1 MNKIKMIIMRK
12 IFITILGILTLWTPL
27 KAQNNSR
34 YYYAGEQ
41 KYPLRLVS
49 DKRAIFRPTDVKNAH
64 DDYVERVGKRIH
76 ITEDMRNA
84 NETSERIVETTNGE
98 LSLPIYALN
107 ENLEVVL
114 LPEIVLMPLSTS
126 YDMSYICNYYH
137 LTLVKETEIYLLFS
151 VPQNSDVLSIANEIY
166 ETGDFDFSYPNFFCL
181 AQTTAHIPND
191 TYFPFQIACH
201 NTGQTMYNN
210 HTGTIDADINA
221 PEAWDITKG
230 SIDITVAV
238 FDHGVTELHPDLS
251 LWHQMRLPG
260 SNFGSGNVNDPSPTG
275 NANHG
280 NACAGVIAATMD
292 NNEGIA
298 GIAPLCR
305 IMPIRWDD
313 TSAPIDMADGIQ
325 FAVDN
330 GANII
335 SCSWTYQG
343 TGDQPN
349 FFPAITQAISNAIRH
364 NVVVVFSAGNT
375 ANHIVN
381 NDGYVEFPANAGI
394 PNLITVGA
402 SDRYDKMANYSP
414 KSALIDFVAP
424 SHRAYPNQIPG
435 ETFEMWSIDIP
446 GPYGYNPIPYGM
458 ANEILFEGLELPR
471 SGLNYRAYTG
481 CFGGTSHAC
490 PVVAGVAAL
499 MLSIN
504 PNLTPGEVFHILKE
518 TSAKVGGYT
527 YTNGKS
533 EEMGYGRV
541 DAYAAV
547 RKAQLS
553 MIEIDG
559 PTYFCDSSYYYVRHA
574 PEGSTFHWS
583 ISGEYLLGW
592 GSGILGARNRDS
604 VLIGRD
610 MEPIKGGHSPVVPFP
625 IIPDTI
631 CVLSITVTL
640 DGVSYCKSRTIHGN
654 AKGIPEII
662 ASDTSTLWQRYTER
676 TFTVTNC
683 TEVPDDKLAW
693 EAILTEPPFY
703 NLTIGM
709 ARGRTFS
716 FTPVTMGTY
725 EIRVTNE
732 GKLCGSNSTTNNY
745 VVVNNA
751 PSKAKGMVLKYQF
764 PEDSC
769 TNAFPQKLLR
779 DGQLIIEKN
788 DKLYNAQGMLIK

>member
-12 IFITILGILTLWTPL
+12 IFITILGIITLWTPL

-114 LPEIVLMPLSTS
+114 LPEIVLMPLSAS

-166 ETGDFDFSYPNFFCL
+166 ETGDFDFSYPNFFCS

-335 SCSWTYQG
+335 SCSWTFRN
-343 TGDQPN
+343 TGDYPN
-349 FFPAITQAISNAIRH
+349 YVPAITRAIKNAIRH

-375 ANHIVN
+375 ANHVAN
-381 NDGYVEFPANAGI
+381 NDGEVLFPANAGI
-394 PNLITVGA
+394 SNLITVGA
-402 SDRYDKMANYSP
+402 SDRYDMMANYSP

-424 SHRAYPNQIPG
+424 SHRAYHYQISG
-435 ETFEMWSIDIP
+435 ETSEMWSIDIP
-446 GPYGYNPIPYGM
+446 GPYGYNPIPYEM

-541 DAYAAV
+541 DAYEAV
-547 RKAQLS
+547 IMAHNRYIQDTIYAVDS
-553 MIEIDG
+553 IIVTAPNEIFAGRNITNCIPQGDVVI
-559 PTYFCDSSYYYVRHA
+559 PS
-574 PEGSTFHWS
+574 GSDVQY
-583 ISGEYLLGW
+583 IAGEAIHLKPGFRVE
-592 GSGILGARNRDS
+592 LGAKFYAE
-604 VLIGRD
+604 IGN
-610 MEPIKGGHSPVVPFP
+610 
-625 IIPDTI
+625 
-631 CVLSITVTL
+631 VTYPSAIQ
-640 DGVSYCKSRTIHGN
+640 GRTEEFFHEDNIFQN
-654 AKGIPEII
+654 
-662 ASDTSTLWQRYTER
+662 TST
-676 TFTVTNC
+676 
-683 TEVPDDKLAW
+683 K
-693 EAILTEPPFY
+693 
-703 NLTIGM
+703 
-709 ARGRTFS
+709 
-716 FTPVTMGTY
+716 TPQT
-725 EIRVTNE
+725 
-732 GKLCGSNSTTNNY
+732 SSSP
-745 VVVNNA
+745 A
-751 PSKAKGMVLKYQF
+751 A
-764 PEDSC
+764 
-769 TNAFPQKLLR
+769 KLLR
-779 DGQLIIEKN
+779 EGQLIIEKN
-788 DKLYNAQGMLIK
+788 DKFYNAQGVLIK